1 MRAMAITLALEERMH
16 VLRRLC
22 RLVLVIEALVRVAL
36 EHQFLP
42 RLVVLVGRRIGL
54 EPESYVRRI
63 GRENAVEERFHRLLH
78 RGRGSRCSARVC
90 DRGDG
95 GL

>member
-1 MRAMAITLALEERMH
+1 MRAMAITLALEQRMH

-22 RLVLVIEALVRVAL
+22 CLVFVIQALVGVDF
-36 EHQFLP
+36 EYQFLP

-54 EPESYVRRI
+54 EPESYVRRV

-78 RGRGSRCSARVC
+78 RGRGSRS
-90 DRGDG
+90 
-95 GL
+95 